1 MASGLKVRKVTN
13 QQKISNLNFCAVI
26 GRNITLEKCIDFEF
40 SRDIC
45 KGIWKII
52 HQEIDWLSFRF
63 EFSHG
68 LDNKYLFKVF
78 EVLKRIWI
86 LGPTILLASSNMASG
101 LKVTNQLKS

>member
-52 HQEIDWLSFRF
+52 HQEID
-63 EFSHG
+63 
-68 LDNKYLFKVF
+68 
-78 EVLKRIWI
+78 
-86 LGPTILLASSNMASG
+86 
-101 LKVTNQLKS
+101 